1 MAEYRQWREINR
13 VMLHDVVP
21 LDTPYN
27 VEAEISSFCNAR
39 CIYCAHSVKHGQ
51 YEGNMTEE
59 LFDKILFDMSEF
71 PKKIKKLNLFGFGE
85 SLCHP
90 KFPEMAAKAKKAG
103 VADAIEFTTNG
114 LLITREKADDILAA
128 GIDTIRISMQGI
140 NSEMYWK
147 MCRVKMDFDRFID
160 NLKYLYDHRG
170 KTKIRIKI
178 ADIALKGIP
187 DGEQK
192 FIDCAGGVADSVYVE
207 HILPIYDGVKYDEID
222 EGIKRDTINGR
233 MHVKQTKVNKVCH
246 RAFYRLRVRANGDVT
261 AMCCDATRDVKYG
274 NIYDS
279 SLKNIWQGDVH
290 KNFLKMQL
298 EGKRFFHQ
306 YCKDCVMPNDIASEA
321 DVLDPWA
328 EEILGRMQ

>member
-1 MAEYRQWREINR
+1 MAEYRQWRETNR
-13 VMLHDVVP
+13 AMLHDVVP

-51 YEGNMTEE
+51 YEGNITDE
-59 LFDKILFDMSEF
+59 LFDKILHDMAEF
-71 PKKIKKLNLFGFGE
+71 PQKVKKLNLFGFGE

-90 KFPEMAAKAKKAG
+90 KFPEMAAKAKQAD
-103 VADAIEFTTNG
+103 VADAVEFTTNG
-114 LLITREKADDILAA
+114 LLITKDKADAILNA
-128 GIDTIRISMQGI
+128 GLDTIRISLQGI
-140 NSEMYWK
+140 DADTYWK
-147 MCRVKMDFDRFID
+147 ISRVKMDFDGFIK
-160 NLKYLYDHRG
+160 NLQYLYENRG
-170 KTKIRIKI
+170 NTKIRVKVADVALKNIPNGEEKFRKIFGGI
-178 ADIALKGIP
+178 ADSI
-187 DGEQK
+187 
-192 FIDCAGGVADSVYVE
+192 YVE
-207 HILPIYDGVKYDEID
+207 HILPIYDGISYDDID
-222 EGIKRDTINGR
+222 KDISKDTLNGR
-233 MHVKQTKVNKVCH
+233 MNVHQTKVNKVCH

-279 SLKNIWQGDVH
+279 SLKDIWQGDVH

-298 EGKRFFHQ
+298 EGKRFLHP

-328 EEILGRMQ
+328 EEILRRMQ